1 MSTLKA
7 DTIVAADGTS
17 PVTLTKQEA
26 AKMYIDA
33 ADGLGSILK
42 SVNVSSLDD
51 DGTGNGG
58 VNFTSAMS
66 AANYAISSG
75 FHDNGAV
82 SVVKDCTVTDGTQAS
97 SGFDFETAYVNSVN
111 NRTNEDTRTHF
122 VTHGDLA

>member
-7 DTIVAADGTS
+7 DTIVASDGTS
-17 PVTLTKQEA
+17 PVTLTRQEA

-51 DGTGNGG
+51 DGTGDGG

-66 AANYAISSG
+66 AANYAISPG
-75 FHDNGAV
+75 CHDNGAV

-97 SGFDFETAYVNSVN
+97 SGFDFETAYVNSSN